1 METRTAQLR
10 FDTEFENSDRFSV
23 DVLRNYELLVDPFT
37 IASDVTIPAGAYDFQ
52 DIYVAYAMGAQ
63 RRVSGTLSFQRGE
76 FFDGNITAVGYSRG
90 RIEVT
95 PQLSI
100 EPSISIN
107 RVVLPQGRFTA
118 KLVTSRV
125 TYTFTPR
132 MFVSGLVQYEKP
144 DPGFLSAHSSSVKNS
159 FPSRSAGRSIGVVV
173 EFVHIPCRSGAP
185 HGVRSPL
192 SVPAVWVWPTT
203 SAGTSNTTVMT
214 VNNAKR
220 RPFICT
226 SPFAHRWAFM
236 YTHDRRRRTHVQTH
250 P

>member
-37 IASDVTIPAGAYDFQ
+37 IASDVTIPVGAYDFQ
-52 DIYVAYAMGAQ
+52 DVYVAYAMGAQ

-76 FFDGNITAVGYSRG
+76 FFDGNITTVGYSGG

-132 MFVSGLVQYEKP
+132 MFVSGLVQYN
-144 DPGFLSAHSSSVKNS
+144 SSSDLLGTNLRFRWEYQPGS
-159 FPSRSAGRSIGVVV
+159 ELFVVYSDQ
-173 EFVHIPCRSGAP
+173 RD
-185 HGVRSPL
+185 
-192 SVPAVWVWPTT
+192 
-203 SAGTSNTTVMT
+203 TVT
-214 VNNAKR
+214 R
-220 RPFICT
+220 G
-226 SPFAHRWAFM
+226 
-236 YTHDRRRRTHVQTH
+236 YTELENRALVIKINRLFRL
-250 P
+250 